1 MRLLLLCV
9 CSVSLVSQVAS
20 QQPPPVWSL
29 ERDFLFGSVDGPNAL
44 GTIGSV
50 LVSPVTGWAY
60 LTMQSHEIV
69 VISPEGGMLNR
80 FGRRGGGPGEFENLG
95 SVSWID
101 PHVVAMDP
109 ITRRQ
114 IRFTADGEHV
124 ETRSVELP
132 RPAAP
137 IAYLSVREPLAGGT
151 VLGFGHDRVEDSQ
164 EIRTTGVLYRIDAD
178 SGDLV
183 EIDRIQN
190 FGHWLK
196 VPGTGLQ
203 MPVPA
208 QDRSLYAVHPH
219 GESVV
224 VVHQYVPARRDSG
237 FFRIRSV
244 AADGSVIFARNY
256 PYVPQPLG
264 NDFLAKFAE
273 GYRETLQRSGTTP
286 RAVERLLT
294 DRGAISGYEAPVSQV
309 RAGADGT
316 IWLRNWPGASGNVVW
331 SVFDRRGDPVG
342 RLELPED
349 VRLYHFDG
357 DVVWG
362 VEYDDFGVNYL
373 ARYRIRR

>member
-9 CSVSLVSQVAS
+9 CSVSLVSQVAA
-20 QQPPPVWSL
+20 QQLPPVWSL

-60 LTMQSHEIV
+60 LTMQSQEIV
-69 VISPEGGMLNR
+69 VISPEGRMLNR

-95 SVSWID
+95 SVSWIH

-132 RPAAP
+132 RPGAP
-137 IAYLSVREPLAGGT
+137 IAYLSVRAPLAGGT
-151 VLGFGHDRVEDSQ
+151 VLGFGHDSVEDSQ
-164 EIRTTGVLYRIDAD
+164 EIRTTGVLYRIDTD
-178 SGDLV
+178 SGYLV

-224 VVHQYVPARRDSG
+224 VVHQYVPVRRDSG

-264 NDFLAKFAE
+264 NDFLAMFAE
-273 GYRETLQRSGTTP
+273 GYSETLQRSGTTP
-286 RAVERLLT
+286 RAVERLLA
-294 DRGAISGYEAPVSQV
+294 DRGGISRYEAPVSQV

-316 IWLRNWPGASGNVVW
+316 IWLRSWPGASGSVVW